1 MKRRLGLRR
10 VQKETKREPASSKKQ
25 FWQET
30 TALEG
35 NIWLRTKMSISKVS
49 PGKIHSKRKE
59 VEKHRRA
66 RRARQALRCFHP
78 GEKAARGVLDPF
90 SQTWPMGSHLLLTFT
105 DEFSLIRE
113 EKFRIRAW
121 RVSTNHTCR
130 HHLELLTTS
139 DLVAGRIRN
148 SHHRPILSTINDRE
162 AGEAGVIIPSL

>member
-1 MKRRLGLRR
+1 MERRLDLPR
-10 VQKETKREPASSKKQ
+10 VRKETKREPASSKKL

-30 TALEG
+30 TAWEG

-49 PGKIHSKRKE
+49 PGKTHSKRKE

-66 RRARQALRCFHP
+66 RRARQAQRCFHP
-78 GEKAARGVLDPF
+78 GEKAARGVSVLF
-90 SQTWPMGSHLLLTFT
+90 SRTWPMGSHLLLTFT

-113 EKFRIRAW
+113 EKFQIRAW

-139 DLVAGRIRN
+139 DLVVGRIRN
-148 SHHRPILSTINDRE
+148 SHHRPIISTINDQE
-162 AGEAGVIIPSL
+162 AGEVDAIIPSP